1 MNKKDILVNLG
12 QFEDETSPK
21 QQKVVLKFLECE
33 NGKKILKGSNMVA
46 PPPLPILGGRET

>member
-21 QQKVVLKFLECE
+21 RQKVVLKFLECE
-33 NGKKILKGSNMVA
+33 NAKKILKDNKFQK
-46 PPPLPILGGRET
+46 

>member
-1 MNKKDILVNLG
+1 MNLG
-12 QFEDETSPK
+12 QFEDETPPK
-21 QQKVVLKFLECE
+21 QHAVLNFLECE